1 MRLYL
6 FMFLK
11 PGNIDKLSKQD
22 QSVVIGNETECIYMI
37 KIKQDETS
45 FFGKEAKTKIILRKN
60 SVLWIYI
67 FKAQVEVELKRWIKG
82 VLW

>member
-1 MRLYL
+1 
-6 FMFLK
+6 
-11 PGNIDKLSKQD
+11 
-22 QSVVIGNETECIYMI
+22 MI

-67 FKAQVEVELKRWIKG
+67 FKAQVEVELRQWIKG
-82 VLW
+82 ALW